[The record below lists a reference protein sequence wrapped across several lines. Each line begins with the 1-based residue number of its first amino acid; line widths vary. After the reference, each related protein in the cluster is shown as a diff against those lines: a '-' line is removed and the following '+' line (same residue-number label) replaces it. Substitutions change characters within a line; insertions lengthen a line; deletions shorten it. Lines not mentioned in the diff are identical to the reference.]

1 VSARDLKSRA
11 DISNLFRKGIRV
23 KVFNKSTNALNTRVF
38 GVLIALTLTFVIFG
52 FLEPVFLSSD
62 ILLEIGVQSTI
73 IALVALGLTFVI
85 ITGGIDISVGAIV
98 GLTAV
103 LCATNL
109 QSCGTAL
116 TIVMAF
122 VISSLLG
129 LFNGVMSAVFNLQSF
144 VVTLATLNLFRGIAF
159 VYTQGRP
166 IYNLDSGF
174 RDFFSADLGPIPK
187 PVIFLI
193 GATIT
198 AYLILNKSRLGLHL
212 KAIGTNMDAA
222 RRSGVKVRRVQIAGF
237 VLCGAFCGLGTLMF
251 ISRIGA
257 AEPISGTGFEL
268 QAIAAVVVGGTSL
281 MGGRGSI
288 VGTTLGAILLGSIT
302 VGLTLLNV
310 NAFVQLVITG
320 LIVLGAV
327 LTDRFTSKPKGDLK

>member
-1 VSARDLKSRA
+1 MR
-11 DISNLFRKGIRV
+11 
-23 KVFNKSTNALNTRVF
+23 VFNKSRKTLNTRVF
-38 GVLIALTLTFVIFG
+38 GVLIALAITFAIFG

-62 ILLEIGVQSTI
+62 IILEIGVQSTI
-73 IALVALGLTFVI
+73 IALVALGMTFVI

-103 LCATNL
+103 LCGTNL
-109 QSCGTAL
+109 QSWGTGL
-116 TIVMAF
+116 TILMAL
-122 VISSLLG
+122 VISSSLG
-129 LFNGVMSAVFNLQSF
+129 LFNGVMAAVFNLQSF

-166 IYNLDSGF
+166 IYNLDAGF

-187 PVIFLI
+187 PVIFLFA
-193 GATIT
+193 ATVI
-198 AYLILNKSRLGLHL
+198 AYLILNKSKLGLHL
-212 KAIGTNMDAA
+212 KSIGTNMDAA
-222 RRSGVKVRRVQIAGF
+222 RRSGIKVRRVQIAAF
-237 VLCGAFCGLGTLMF
+237 VLCGAFCGFGTLMF

-288 VGTTLGAILLGSIT
+288 VGTVLGAILLGSIA

>member
-1 VSARDLKSRA
+1 
-11 DISNLFRKGIRV
+11 
-23 KVFNKSTNALNTRVF
+23 
-38 GVLIALTLTFVIFG
+38 
-52 FLEPVFLSSD
+52 
-62 ILLEIGVQSTI
+62 LLEIGVQSAI

-85 ITGGIDISVGAIV
+85 VTGGIDISVGAIV

-103 LCATNL
+103 ICATNL
-109 QSCGTAL
+109 ANWGTL
-116 TIVMAF
+116 ITIIMAF
-122 VISSLLG
+122 VISGLLG
-129 LFNGVMSAVFNLQSF
+129 LFNGAMSALFNLQSF

-166 IYNLDSGF
+166 IYNLDEGF
-174 RDFFSADLGPIPK
+174 RNFFSGDVGPIPK
-187 PVIFLI
+187 PVLFLI
-193 GATIT
+193 AATFA

-222 RRSGVKVRRVQIAGF
+222 RRSGVQVRKVQIAAF
-237 VLCGAFCGLGTLMF
+237 VLCGLFCGFGTLMF

-288 VGTTLGAILLGSIT
+288 VGTVLGAILLGSIA

-310 NAFVQLVITG
+310 NAFVQLVVTG

-327 LTDRFTSKPKGDLK
+327 LTDRFATKPRGDLK

>member
-1 VSARDLKSRA
+1 MKLLKKTP
-11 DISNLFRKGIRV
+11 NG
-23 KVFNKSTNALNTRVF
+23 LNTRIFGVVIALAITFFIF
-38 GVLIALTLTFVIFG
+38 GVL
-52 FLEPVFLSSD
+52 EPIFLSFD

-85 ITGGIDISVGAIV
+85 VTGGIDISVGAIV

-103 LCATNL
+103 ICATNL
-109 QSCGTAL
+109 ANWGTFL
-116 TIVMAF
+116 TIIMAF
-122 VISSLLG
+122 VISAFLG
-129 LFNGVMSAVFNLQSF
+129 FFNGAMSAIFNLQSF

-166 IYNLDSGF
+166 IYNLDEGF
-174 RDFFSADLGPIPK
+174 RNFFSADIGPIPK
-187 PVIFLI
+187 PVLFLI
-193 GATIT
+193 AATMV
-198 AYLILNKSRLGLHL
+198 AYSILNKSRLGLHL

-222 RRSGVKVRRVQIAGF
+222 RRSGVQVRKVQIAAF
-237 VLCGAFCGLGTLMF
+237 VLCGLFCGFGTLMF

-281 MGGRGSI
+281 MGGRGSV
-288 VGTTLGAILLGSIT
+288 VGTVLGAILLGSIA

-310 NAFVQLVITG
+310 NAFVQLVVTG

-327 LTDRFTSKPKGDLK
+327 LTDRYSTKPRGDLK

>member
-1 VSARDLKSRA
+1 MRIFSKS
-11 DISNLFRKGIRV
+11 N
-23 KVFNKSTNALNTRVF
+23 TTWNTRVI
-38 GVLIALTLTFVIFG
+38 GVLVALTLTFAIFG
-52 FLEPVFLSSD
+52 FLEPVFFSSD
-62 ILLEIGVQSTI
+62 IILEIGVQSTI

-109 QSCGTAL
+109 QSWGTVL
-116 TIVMAF
+116 TIFMAF
-122 VISSLLG
+122 VISGFLG
-129 LFNGVMSAVFNLQSF
+129 LFNGVMSAVFNLQTF

-174 RDFFSADLGPIPK
+174 RDFFSKDLGPVPR
-187 PVIFLI
+187 PVLFLV
-193 GATIT
+193 GATIV
-198 AYLILNKSRLGLHL
+198 AYLILNRSRLGLHL
-212 KAIGTNMDAA
+212 KAIGTNLDAA
-222 RRSGVKVRRVQIAGF
+222 RRSGVKVRRVQIAAF
-237 VLCGAFCGLGTLMF
+237 VICGAFCGLGTLMF

-288 VGTTLGAILLGSIT
+288 VGTTLGAILLGSIA

-310 NAFVQLVITG
+310 NAFVQLVVTG

>member
-1 VSARDLKSRA
+1 MRRKLKVNILKRTP
-11 DISNLFRKGIRV
+11 NG
-23 KVFNKSTNALNTRVF
+23 LNTRIF
-38 GVLIALTLTFVIFG
+38 GVVIALVLTFAIFG
-52 FLEPVFLSSD
+52 LLEPIFLSFD

-85 ITGGIDISVGAIV
+85 VTGGIDISVGAIV

-103 LCATNL
+103 ICATNL
-109 QSCGTAL
+109 ANWGTIL
-116 TIVMAF
+116 TIIMAF
-122 VISSLLG
+122 VISALLG
-129 LFNGVMSAVFNLQSF
+129 LFNGAMSAIFNLQSF

-166 IYNLDSGF
+166 IYNLDEDF
-174 RDFFSADLGPIPK
+174 RNFFSADIGPIPK
-187 PVIFLI
+187 PVLFLI
-193 GATIT
+193 AATLV

-222 RRSGVKVRRVQIAGF
+222 RRSGVQVRKVQIEAF
-237 VLCGAFCGLGTLMF
+237 VLCGLFCGFGTLMF

-281 MGGRGSI
+281 MGGRGSV
-288 VGTTLGAILLGSIT
+288 VGTVLGAILLGSIA

-310 NAFVQLVITG
+310 NAFVQLVVTG

-327 LTDRFTSKPKGDLK
+327 LTDRYSTKPRGDLK

>member
-1 VSARDLKSRA
+1 MRRKLEVNILKRTP
-11 DISNLFRKGIRV
+11 NG
-23 KVFNKSTNALNTRVF
+23 LNTRIF
-38 GVLIALTLTFVIFG
+38 GVVIALVLTFAIFG
-52 FLEPVFLSSD
+52 LLEPIFLSFD

-85 ITGGIDISVGAIV
+85 VTGGIDISVGAIV

-103 LCATNL
+103 ICATNL
-109 QSCGTAL
+109 ANWGTIL
-116 TIVMAF
+116 TIIMAF
-122 VISSLLG
+122 VISALLG
-129 LFNGVMSAVFNLQSF
+129 LFNGAMSAIFNLQSF

-166 IYNLDSGF
+166 IYNLDEDF
-174 RDFFSADLGPIPK
+174 RNFFSADIGPIPK
-187 PVIFLI
+187 PVLFLI
-193 GATIT
+193 AATLV

-222 RRSGVKVRRVQIAGF
+222 RRSGVQVRKVQIEAF
-237 VLCGAFCGLGTLMF
+237 VLCGLFCGFGTLMF

-281 MGGRGSI
+281 MGGRGSV
-288 VGTTLGAILLGSIT
+288 VGTVLGAILLGSIA

-310 NAFVQLVITG
+310 NAFVQLVVTG

-327 LTDRFTSKPKGDLK
+327 LTDRYSTKPRGDLK

>member
-1 VSARDLKSRA
+1 VR
-11 DISNLFRKGIRV
+11 
-23 KVFNKSTNALNTRVF
+23 VFNKSRKTLNTRVF
-38 GVLIALTLTFVIFG
+38 GVLIALAITFAIFG

-62 ILLEIGVQSTI
+62 IILEIGVQSTI
-73 IALVALGLTFVI
+73 IALVALGMTFVI

-109 QSCGTAL
+109 QSWGTGL
-116 TIVMAF
+116 TILMAL
-122 VISSLLG
+122 VISSSLG
-129 LFNGVMSAVFNLQSF
+129 LFNGVMAAVFNLQSF

-166 IYNLDSGF
+166 IYNLDAGF

-187 PVIFLI
+187 PVILLFA
-193 GATIT
+193 ATVI
-198 AYLILNKSRLGLHL
+198 AYLILNKSKLGLHL
-212 KAIGTNMDAA
+212 KSIGTNMDAA
-222 RRSGVKVRRVQIAGF
+222 RRSGIKVRRVQIAAF
-237 VLCGAFCGLGTLMF
+237 VLCGAFCGFGTLMF

-288 VGTTLGAILLGSIT
+288 VGTVLGAILLGSIA

>member
-1 VSARDLKSRA
+1 VKLLKKTP
-11 DISNLFRKGIRV
+11 NG
-23 KVFNKSTNALNTRVF
+23 LNTRIF
-38 GVLIALTLTFVIFG
+38 GVIIALVITFVIFG
-52 FLEPVFLSSD
+52 VLEPVFISLD
-62 ILLEIGVQSTI
+62 IILEIGVQSAI

-85 ITGGIDISVGAIV
+85 VTGGIDISVGAIV

-103 LCATNL
+103 ICATNL
-109 QSCGTAL
+109 ANWGTLL

-122 VISSLLG
+122 VISALLG
-129 LFNGVMSAVFNLQSF
+129 LFNGAMSAIFNLQSF

-166 IYNLDSGF
+166 IYNLDEGF
-174 RDFFSADLGPIPK
+174 RNFFSGDLGPIPK
-187 PVIFLI
+187 PVLFLI
-193 GATIT
+193 AATF
-198 AYLILNKSRLGLHL
+198 AAHLILNKSRLGLHL

-222 RRSGVKVRRVQIAGF
+222 RRSGVQVRKVQIAAF
-237 VLCGAFCGLGTLMF
+237 VLSGLFCGFGTLMF

-281 MGGRGSI
+281 MGGRGSV
-288 VGTTLGAILLGSIT
+288 VGTVLGAILLGSIA

-310 NAFVQLVITG
+310 NAFVQLVVTG

-327 LTDRFTSKPKGDLK
+327 LTDRFTTKPRGDLK